1 MANISLLPEASSI
14 ARPFDVLF
22 FTFGIVSLVVTVGI
36 VFFIIY
42 FAIKYRRGSGASR
55 ITTLGRRRRKEMEYA
70 WTLIPLVIFLGIF
83 YWAASLYTEFLR
95 LPVKNNNVIDIAVV
109 GKQWMWTMQQPNGK
123 REINELHVPLG
134 TPVRLTMIS
143 QDVIHSFFVPA
154 FRLKYDV
161 LPRQYHR
168 LWFKPT
174 KLGKYHLFC
183 AEYCG
188 TDHSRMIGWIVV
200 MKPSAYKQWLQQQ

>member
-1 MANISLLPEASSI
+1 MANISLLPAASSL
-14 ARPFDVLF
+14 AGPFDVLF
-22 FTFGIVSLVVTVGI
+22 FALGVASLIVTGSIAFLI
-36 VFFIIY
+36 VFFS
-42 FAIKYRRGSGASR
+42 IKYRRGSGASR
-55 ITTLGRRRRKEMEYA
+55 TKASEEKRRKVEYA
-70 WTLIPLVIFLGIF
+70 WTLIPLAIFLGIF
-83 YWAASLYTEFLR
+83 YWAANLYTEFLR
-95 LPVKNNNVIDIAVV
+95 LPAGNVIDIAVV
-109 GKQWMWTMQQPNGK
+109 GKQWMWKMQHPEGK

-161 LPRQYHR
+161 LPGQHHR

-174 KLGKYHLFC
+174 KPGKYHLFC

-188 TDHSRMIGWIVV
+188 TDHSRMIGWVVV
-200 MKPSAYKQWLQQQ
+200 MEPSAYKQWLQQQ